1 MANTNIIYTTN
12 IAENNIGLLFISILP
27 IYFFLLLVFFL
38 TSQRSQLLNV
48 EYIKFNNI
56 EFTRTKLISL
66 IFVLFNIGYIFI
78 EFFKL
83 FPEFRLFTNGVGIQ
97 FNGKILVF
105 ELIAI
110 SLFISLCYL
119 TIQYRTV
126 LKKEHILLFYF
137 FIFAA
142 LNILLQTNLMGI
154 FLLIEMFSLAG
165 YIIVA
170 GIGNKIAVEGGL
182 KYALMGMFSSAILII
197 ALVFILLNFGTL
209 NLIDISIL
217 ERYNYL
223 DTTNSNLFITFCC
236 IFLLVSFFF
245 KLAIVPF
252 HQWAIDV
259 YRSASNISFIWLV
272 SSSKLIIFFVFLII
286 IESLFRQTSEN
297 LKFIFIFAGIL
308 SLFIGTF
315 GGLIQTNFKGLFAY
329 SSIVTVGFIIINFV
343 FYFENPEKAV
353 TLSFMYLMLYL
364 LNILSFFFF
373 LSKVEQKSLIFG
385 DLRYINNIVKSDK
398 IVGFGLIITFFSFLG
413 LPPLVGFL
421 PKILIF
427 YNLYQANYLI
437 TCALFII
444 LSLISAFYYFKI
456 IKRISLFQET
466 EITYDSTFHILNV
479 RKMNISEKIIA
490 FFIIFL
496 NIFLIVKYQD
506 LYQQIELLLK

>member
-1 MANTNIIYTTN
+1 MTETFYYTTQ
-12 IAENNIGLLFISILP
+12 IQENNIGLLFFSIIPL
-27 IYFFLLLVFFL
+27 YFFLYLIFFL
-38 TSQRSQLLNV
+38 TSQRSKILNV
-48 EYIKFNNI
+48 EYIKFNTTD
-56 EFTRTKLISL
+56 FTTTKLISL
-66 IFVLFNIGYIFI
+66 IAILLNIGYIYI
-78 EFFKL
+78 NIFKF
-83 FPEFRLFTNGVGIQ
+83 FPEFRLFLNGVGIQ

-105 ELIAI
+105 ELISI
-110 SLFISLCYL
+110 SLFIILCYL

-137 FIFAA
+137 FIFAS
-142 LNILLQTNLMGI
+142 LNILLQVNLMGI

-197 ALVFILLNFGTL
+197 ALIFFLLNFGTL
-209 NLIDISIL
+209 NLVDIALL
-217 ERYNYL
+217 ERYNYF
-223 DTTNSNLFITFCC
+223 DNVTSNFFITFCC

-252 HQWAIDV
+252 HQWIIDV

-272 SSSKLIIFFVFLII
+272 STTKIIIFFVFLII
-286 IESLFRQTSEN
+286 FESLLRQTSEN

-308 SLFIGTF
+308 SVFIGTF

-329 SSIVTVGFIIINFV
+329 SSIVTIGFVIINFI

-353 TLSFMYLMLYL
+353 ALSFIYLMIYL
-364 LNILSFFFF
+364 INVLSFFFF
-373 LSKVEQKSLIFG
+373 LSKIEQKSLIFG
-385 DLRYINNIVKSDK
+385 DLRYINNIIKSDK
-398 IVGFGLIITFFSFLG
+398 IIGFGLIITFFSFLG

-427 YNLYQANYLI
+427 YNLYQANYII
-437 TCALFII
+437 TCILFI
-444 LSLISAFYYFKI
+444 LFSLISAFYYFKI

-466 EITYDSTFHILNV
+466 EMTFDATYNLLNV
-479 RKMNISEKIIA
+479 RKMNIGEKFIA
-490 FFIIFL
+490 LFLIFF
-496 NIFLIVKYQD
+496 NIFLIIKYQT
-506 LYQQIELLLK
+506 LYEHIEFLLK